1 MNTQRI
7 IDFLPPQAE
16 ALSVTEISLSL
27 KKYVEDN
34 FRNIKIRGEISGY
47 KRHTSGHSYF
57 TLKDEDSVIDAVA
70 WRGTPMSVQ
79 LEDGLEVIITGRITT
94 YPGRSKYQVIVERLE
109 AAGKGALMKILM
121 ERKERL
127 QAEGLFDN
135 KRQLPPFPKRIGII
149 TSPTGAVIRDILHRL
164 EDRFPCEVILWP
176 AQVQGP
182 GSIEQVAF
190 AIRGMNVLA
199 PEMRPDVLI
208 VARGGGSL
216 EDLWTFN
223 EEAVVRVA
231 ATSIIPII
239 SAIGHETD
247 TTLIDY
253 AADLRAPTPTAAA
266 ELATPVR
273 SQLIFTIRHMQER
286 MHQFSIKML
295 RLEWIKVK
303 GLARGLPQPQHLL
316 ETSMQR
322 LDDRFERLTRGIN
335 HFLTLATHCVQSQQP
350 KHPTASINMHM
361 QNFNHLS
368 ERFLRASR
376 AFVDS
381 KTQEIMYLTGRLDQ
395 SSYSKILEKGFAW
408 TSVNNTVVSKAADF
422 PMETTTVTL
431 HYADGNINI
440 MPKEISKSLKAI

>member
-1 MNTQRI
+1 MNTQQI
-7 IDFLPPQAE
+7 ANFPQHQPE
-16 ALSVTEISLSL
+16 ALSVTQVSSNI

-34 FRNIKIRGEISGY
+34 FKNVKIRGEISGY

-57 TLKDEDSVIDAVA
+57 ALKDEDSVIDAVA
-70 WRGTPMSVQ
+70 WRGTPTSVQ

-94 YPGRSKYQVIVERLE
+94 YPGRSKYQVVVERLE

-127 QAEGLFDN
+127 QAEGLFEN

-199 PEMRPDVLI
+199 PEIRPDVLI

-223 EEAVVRVA
+223 EEAVVRA
-231 ATSIIPII
+231 AASSTIPII

-273 SQLIFTIRHMQER
+273 SQLIFTLRHTQER

-295 RLEWIKVK
+295 RLEWIKIK

-322 LDDRFERLTRGIN
+322 LDDRFERLARGIS
-335 HFLTLATHCVQSQQP
+335 HFLTLATHRVQNQQP
-350 KHPTASINMHM
+350 KHPTASLIMHM
-361 QNFNHLS
+361 QSFNHLN
-368 ERFLRASR
+368 ERFSRASR

-381 KTQEIMYLTGRLDQ
+381 KTQEINYITGRLDQ

-408 TSVNNTVVSKAADF
+408 TFVNNTVVSKASDF
-422 PMETTTVTL
+422 PLDATTVTL
-431 HYADGNINI
+431 HYTDGNII
-440 MPKEISKSLKAI
+440 IVPQEVKKSINDI